1 MEKFG
6 QHHEMVSSKR
16 KIILLDNVEFYPYIS
31 EEVLYKAILIDQ
43 DIQEKKDLRIIKHCF
58 M

>member
-1 MEKFG
+1 
-6 QHHEMVSSKR
+6 MVSSKR